1 MCGESRSPPPSPITT
16 ESHTHC
22 VYVCGPSLDL
32 PTLAG
37 IRSDR
42 CPDMSA
48 RAADVQLLAE
58 LFPHLERPV
67 IQDVLSQSKSTE
79 HAASML
85 AELAAPVPPAT
96 PTPRVASAAPV
107 SPTTPVPPAPRTPPT
122 PRTAE
127 TSRTAIAAER
137 RRTAAARPKRLL
149 VIGEVGDGKSTLIN
163 ALRDP
168 ARSDAAKAG
177 RAARGLTKSI
187 DEYVGKP
194 VGGNE
199 VVYLDT
205 PGIGDMDVP
214 LKDLFVLFEKTLQGA
229 EKVDGVLVTT
239 PVPDA
244 RVKLGAQVVQFLV
257 SKGFVGGD
265 EKWKNVIFVGTKC
278 DKADADDRRC
288 FESEVVAEMFAA
300 APGRTG
306 AHVLVHQGDYA
317 PLTRALP
324 KLPNVAITYRPPPD
338 ELIQSELLPKIA
350 GDIDV
355 VQLARE
361 MKATREEARKA
372 AAKLEAA
379 KGKVDSKGAYAA
391 VLAKFGY

>member
-1 MCGESRSPPPSPITT
+1 MPPP
-16 ESHTHC
+16 
-22 VYVCGPSLDL
+22 
-32 PTLAG
+32 
-37 IRSDR
+37 
-42 CPDMSA
+42 
-48 RAADVQLLAE
+48 AADVQLLAE

-107 SPTTPVPPAPRTPPT
+107 SPTPRTPPT

-137 RRTAAARPKRLL
+137 RRAAAARPKRLL

-168 ARSDAAKAG
+168 ARSEAAKAG

-244 RVKLGAQVVQFLV
+244 RVKLGAQVVQCH
-257 SKGFVGGD
+257 VG
-265 EKWKNVIFVGTKC
+265 
-278 DKADADDRRC
+278 
-288 FESEVVAEMFAA
+288 
-300 APGRTG
+300 P
-306 AHVLVHQGDYA
+306 
-317 PLTRALP
+317 
-324 KLPNVAITYRPPPD
+324 
-338 ELIQSELLPKIA
+338 
-350 GDIDV
+350 
-355 VQLARE
+355 
-361 MKATREEARKA
+361 
-372 AAKLEAA
+372 
-379 KGKVDSKGAYAA
+379 
-391 VLAKFGY
+391 